1 MLRSA
6 MSLPLRCSSLLRA
19 IPACHHMHK
28 PSPSP
33 SLSSSPTSS
42 FTSRPISTSVE
53 LRYPRTTLAGRA
65 FCLPRAFGA
74 TRFFSSLPPHME
86 LAFPALSP
94 TMKTGNIAKW
104 MVKIGQKIAPGDH
117 LCDVETDKATM
128 AWEAQEDGFVA
139 AILKEDGASDVAVG
153 EIVMVL
159 CESVSD
165 VKAFENFKPSA
176 PQAAAAA
183 AAPMN
188 GTGLADGL
196 NGIHHRACE
205 DH

>member
-1 MLRSA
+1 
-6 MSLPLRCSSLLRA
+6 
-19 IPACHHMHK
+19 
-28 PSPSP
+28 
-33 SLSSSPTSS
+33 
-42 FTSRPISTSVE
+42 
-53 LRYPRTTLAGRA
+53 
-65 FCLPRAFGA
+65 
-74 TRFFSSLPPHME
+74 ME

-183 AAPMN
+183 AAPQAAAPPPKAPQPAAPSKPAASPAAAPASAPAN
-188 GTGLADGL
+188 VTVGGNLLQQLKAKKWAFSKEFGLPAAQC
-196 NGIHHRACE
+196 NYY
-205 DH
+205 